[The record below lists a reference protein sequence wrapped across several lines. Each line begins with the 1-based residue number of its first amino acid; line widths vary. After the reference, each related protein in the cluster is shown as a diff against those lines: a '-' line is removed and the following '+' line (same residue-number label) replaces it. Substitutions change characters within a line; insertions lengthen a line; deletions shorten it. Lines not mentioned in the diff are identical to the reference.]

1 AKMSASS
8 ESWNGRSRDAGV
20 ESRQFTA
27 TARFSKERRR
37 SMHFRRLAFCLI
49 AIVTAAT
56 SFAQQTGSISGKVTA
71 TDGSALPG
79 VTVEA
84 RSNVLPQPRV
94 TTSDTNGEY
103 QLPALQP
110 GTYTLTFTL
119 GGMQTMNRRAEVI
132 IRQNTTADVRMGV
145 QGLSEAITVTAEST
159 LVDKTSQAIQSGL
172 TSQQIQALPVGQ
184 QYRDIIKLTPGVQ
197 QTPEALRGPSAGG

>member
-1 AKMSASS
+1 
-8 ESWNGRSRDAGV
+8 
-20 ESRQFTA
+20 
-27 TARFSKERRR
+27 
-37 SMHFRRLAFCLI
+37 MHRRLICCLLLLL
-49 AIVTAAT
+49 ASTAV
-56 SFAQQTGSISGKVTA
+56 FAQQVGSISGKVTA

-110 GTYTLTFTL
+110 GTYTVTFTL

-132 IRQNTTADVRMGV
+132 VRQNTTADVRMGV
-145 QGLSEAITVTAEST
+145 
-159 LVDKTSQAIQSGL
+159 
-172 TSQQIQALPVGQ
+172 
-184 QYRDIIKLTPGVQ
+184 
-197 QTPEALRGPSAGG
+197 